1 MKTICNTIYS
11 KFVPQTRCRRVI
23 VILLFFMMSYEIFIQ
38 LIGGA
43 SMTNIFLDQEGTMT
57 MIKGTTSL
65 KTNTTT
71 TTITTTNTDKATT
84 TSLNKLKVSQK
95 EKKIQLKPSRLSP
108 RSSSFR
114 SSSSSSSSRNNNK
127 IIFYLHIHKS
137 GGSSMCKQAQ
147 LQRLRSNYQK
157 NCNVQ
162 KDQRCCGNEDSIN
175 AQVRFAID
183 RKTSRFEFVACEKEM
198 YDAMVTDYY
207 DYVVTLRESMSR
219 YFSHWSHVRRLAV
232 LNPLYKYNNK
242 KKNNRN
248 SNGNSNS
255 NNYSNHND
263 IRTRTRVLPR
273 NINDVHDKYITR
285 QGKIPVGNFNTW
297 FNYQPD
303 NFNIRMICGTR
314 CTNIPKFQI
323 TPELFEYTLQRIS
336 LFSHVIFLEDMKD
349 TYETFRKSMGW
360 NKKTI
365 VHENKNKEYIVAP
378 SSISNSKSSN
388 RLLSNMTTTANINN
402 SSGNNNNNNNNNNY
416 SDTTN
421 NNIVYEPFMTV
432 LDDALY
438 EFARRKYE
446 NKKNGTV
453 LLSSS
458 SSSSSWEKEQFNNQ
472 ELIKQY
478 FQEGSSRD
486 CTNPCCGECSVW
498 R

>member
-1 MKTICNTIYS
+1 MKTICHTIYS

-23 VILLFFMMSYEIFIQ
+23 GILLFFVMSYGIFIQ
-38 LIGGA
+38 LIGGT

-57 MIKGTTSL
+57 MNKF
-65 KTNTTT
+65 
-71 TTITTTNTDKATT
+71 KA
-84 TSLNKLKVSQK
+84 SQK

-108 RSSSFR
+108 RSWSFR
-114 SSSSSSSSRNNNK
+114 SSSSSSSSSSRNNNK
-127 IIFYLHIHKS
+127 ILFYLHIHKS

-175 AQVRFAID
+175 AQVRFALD

-248 SNGNSNS
+248 SNGNGNSNS

-314 CTNIPKFQI
+314 CTNIPKFQL

-402 SSGNNNNNNNNNNY
+402 SSGNNNNNNNNNY

-458 SSSSSWEKEQFNNQ
+458 SSSSSSWEKEQFNNQ

>member
-1 MKTICNTIYS
+1 
-11 KFVPQTRCRRVI
+11 
-23 VILLFFMMSYEIFIQ
+23 
-38 LIGGA
+38 
-43 SMTNIFLDQEGTMT
+43 
-57 MIKGTTSL
+57 
-65 KTNTTT
+65 
-71 TTITTTNTDKATT
+71 
-84 TSLNKLKVSQK
+84 
-95 EKKIQLKPSRLSP
+95 
-108 RSSSFR
+108 
-114 SSSSSSSSRNNNK
+114 
-127 IIFYLHIHKS
+127 
-137 GGSSMCKQAQ
+137 MCKQAQ

-458 SSSSSWEKEQFNNQ
+458 SSSSSSWEKEQFNNQ